1 MTITFDTDNLSKDD
15 IDLLRAIIT
24 RDKNRTQVAAN
35 KRWRAKNSNAT
46 TTEARVA
53 DEPAS
58 TPTTD
63 SVSGKQA
70 DDDQADVDSTDNN
83 PFGKLAVWRD
93 RTTGKALMPAVD
105 IMWVISHEG
114 KITKEQRDYRV
125 RMIKDKGLSKKDE
138 AEAIAAFDSNTYV
151 VDEKLY

>member
-1 MTITFDTDNLSKDD
+1 MILKIDTENLSEWD
-15 IDLLRAIIT
+15 IRTLRSLINK
-24 RDKNRTQVAAN
+24 DKNEKRRADYAAT
-35 KRWRAKNSNAT
+35 AGT
-46 TTEARVA
+46 RVA
-53 DEPAS
+53 DEPAA

-63 SVSGKQA
+63 SVSGEQA
-70 DDDQADVDSTDNN
+70 DDDQADVDSTDDN

-93 RTTGKALMPAVD
+93 KTTGKALMPAVD

>member
-1 MTITFDTDNLSKDD
+1 MILRIDTENLSEWD
-15 IDLLRAIIT
+15 IRTLRSLINK
-24 RDKNRTQVAAN
+24 DKNE
-35 KRWRAKNSNAT
+35 KRRADYAT
-46 TTEARVA
+46 TAEARVA

-70 DDDQADVDSTDNN
+70 DDDQADVESTDNN

-93 RTTGKALMPAVD
+93 RATGKALMPAVD
-105 IMWVISHEG
+105 IMWVISHGG

>member
-24 RDKNRTQVAAN
+24 RDKNKTQVAAN
-35 KRWRAKNSNAT
+35 KRWRAKNTNAT
-46 TTEARVA
+46 TTETRVA

-58 TPTTD
+58 TPPTD
-63 SVSGKQA
+63 STSGKQA
-70 DDDQADVDSTDNN
+70 DGDQADVAPAGGK
-83 PFGKLAVWRD
+83 PFGGLPVWSD
-93 RTTGKALMPAVD
+93 RITGKALMPAVD

-125 RMIKDKGLSKKDE
+125 KMIKDKGLSKKDE
-138 AEAIAAFDSNTYV
+138 AAAIAAFDSNTYV